1 MSKYV
6 EELDGGFVRVLNGKT
21 TYKKSAFAETSFEEF
36 KEKYQGKI
44 DTDIK
49 RTYELLTGKKAS
61 VKKPSPR
68 KKRSSASSK

>member
-6 EELDGGFVRVLNGKT
+6 KQLDGGFVQILGGKT
-21 TYKKSAFAETSFEEF
+21 KFKKSAFTEKTFEEF
-36 KEKYQGKI
+36 KALYGGKI

-68 KKRSSASSK
+68 RKKVESK